1 MTGCRSAPGF
11 SDDLGVRRRPEV
23 SASIQYSLRA
33 LSLSL
38 SIVSLPCVSTPV
50 LRSAFSAGRNQDTGA
65 AASDT
70 PMDQSPSLAS
80 GSEGNALDALIQRAQ
95 GGDLT
100 AFNSLV
106 VRFQDP
112 LYSLALR
119 MLGSPQAAEDATQ
132 EAFIRAWRRI
142 DSFKGGRFQSWLFTI
157 VANLSRDELRRRA
170 RRPQTSLAAARDDP
184 ARASLDPIDDDP
196 LPEERAQTGDLRAT
210 LERAL
215 AQLPDDWREI
225 VVLSD
230 VNDLAYHEI
239 ARITDLPLG
248 TVKSR
253 LSRARGR
260 LRDILRESG
269 ELETTPDRSEV
280 RR

>member
-1 MTGCRSAPGF
+1 
-11 SDDLGVRRRPEV
+11 
-23 SASIQYSLRA
+23 
-33 LSLSL
+33 
-38 SIVSLPCVSTPV
+38 
-50 LRSAFSAGRNQDTGA
+50 
-65 AASDT
+65 
-70 PMDQSPSLAS
+70 MDQPPTLAS
-80 GSEGNALDALIQRAQ
+80 RTDGEELNALIQRAQ
-95 GGDLT
+95 SGDLT

-106 VRFQDP
+106 LRFQDP

-170 RRPQTSLAAARDDP
+170 RRPQTSLDAARDDP
-184 ARASLDPIDDDP
+184 DRASLDPVDAAP
-196 LPEERAQTGDLRAT
+196 SPEARAVTGDLRGV

-230 VNDLAYHEI
+230 VHDLAYDEI
-239 ARITDLPLG
+239 ARITKLPLG

-260 LRDILRESG
+260 LRDILSQSG
-269 ELETTPDRSEV
+269 ELETAPGRSEV